1 MCNGIAPP
9 HTLSFTKTKD
19 CFYYSQTMPP
29 ISSAPCSASISLNC
43 HLVSLAGP
51 FMDSKLQIRL
61 ALPSKCPRASPARSV
76 TNVIRVCGGWVP
88 MSTKCCA
95 MASAVTLSEKVSD
108 SASKSA
114 SVVGRETDG
123 LTVIRFFFLR
133 FYTDG
138 QRCCC
143 QCS

>member
-19 CFYYSQTMPP
+19 CFYYSQTMPL
-29 ISSAPCSASISLNC
+29 IISAPCSASISLNC
-43 HLVSLAGP
+43 HSVSLSGP
-51 FMDSKLQIRL
+51 FKESKSQIRSV
-61 ALPSKCPRASPARSV
+61 LPSNRPRASPARSV
-76 TNVIRVCGGWVP
+76 TNVIRVCVRGSP

-95 MASAVTLSEKVSD
+95 MSFAVTLSEKVSD

-114 SVVGRETDG
+114 SVVGRETDD
-123 LTVIRFFFLR
+123 LTVIRFFFLQSC
-133 FYTDG
+133 TDG